1 MDELHNLYTNLKC
14 ASTQSV
20 RPTQDL
26 AELTLLT
33 TEAEA
38 NFRRASISSP
48 IGVRAVLAP
57 FTPPPPPPPHS
68 PPPIPIQDKESRT
81 EEKEDDIE
89 MVDAPTQAAMTDEQR
104 GVMPLARRESKG
116 QGVTIAEPQPAQLNS
131 ASEVSHTQLD
141 GQAQSEHSS
150 GTTDDDQEMTNGA
163 PLTPPSEEESSVA
176 EKRPPI
182 PPRNKPAPINIAA
195 KSEEDL
201 RKERLSFG
209 AQQDVT
215 EVIGNVLFRMS
226 CAIKPVS
233 IDTANFG
240 EQIDSVRD
248 TFYGSNTLHIN
259 KGGTYQ
265 KIREDWN
272 NIIVYPAPQGS
283 SSIYDALDVVYDEQ
297 MVSLEGSETNA
308 YTTLSK
314 LPPVLH
320 IQIQRTSFDKL
331 LQQAFKN
338 KNQVVFDETIYM
350 DRYLEDE
357 KALLRRK
364 EESKW
369 KCRIRQLET
378 RMASLKAPDNSNDSM
393 SVFEALKGSKDF
405 LEEINADSMEG
416 IEIQSTLTAALG
428 TRASEVTSEL
438 EQLEREA
445 SDLRRKVR
453 EQYTDMRQ
461 HRYRLHA
468 VFMHRGTNA
477 YGHYWIYI
485 YDFAND
491 TWREYNDER
500 VSIVDDRKR
509 VFEQSG
515 ETTPYY
521 LAYVREEDKENL
533 VDAVVRE
540 ISDDPLPAASR
551 VALNN
556 SDAMEEDVIEMHGA
570 KHMESYEPQLD
581 LRRSDQ
587 EAENGGEDAWKSMQ
601 AQKVSQDTV
610 MRS

>member
-1 MDELHNLYTNLKC
+1 
-14 ASTQSV
+14 
-20 RPTQDL
+20 
-26 AELTLLT
+26 
-33 TEAEA
+33 
-38 NFRRASISSP
+38 
-48 IGVRAVLAP
+48 
-57 FTPPPPPPPHS
+57 
-68 PPPIPIQDKESRT
+68 
-81 EEKEDDIE
+81 
-89 MVDAPTQAAMTDEQR
+89 MVDAPAQAAMTDEQR
-104 GVMPLARRESKG
+104 GVLPLARKEFKG
-116 QGVTIAEPQPAQLNS
+116 QGVTIAEPQPAES
-131 ASEVSHTQLD
+131 KTAIEVSDNQVD
-141 GQAQSEHSS
+141 GQTQSEHNSVAA
-150 GTTDDDQEMTNGA
+150 DDDHETTNDG
-163 PLTPPSEEESSVA
+163 PLTPPSEDESSVA

-195 KSEEDL
+195 KTEEDL

-233 IDTANFG
+233 IDSANYG

-265 KIREDWN
+265 KSREEWN
-272 NIIVYPAPQGS
+272 NIIVYPAPQGI

-320 IQIQRTSFDKL
+320 IQIQRTSFDKV
-331 LQQAFKN
+331 LQQASKN
-338 KNQVVFDETIYM
+338 RNQVVFDETIYM

-357 KALLRRK
+357 KALIRRQ

-369 KCRIRQLET
+369 KSRIRQLDT
-378 RMASLKAPDNSNDSM
+378 RMAALKASNSSNDSV
-393 SVFEALKGSKDF
+393 SVAEALKSSKDF
-405 LEEINADSMEG
+405 LEDIKADRMEG
-416 IEIQSTLTAALG
+416 VEIQPTLTTALED
-428 TRASEVTSEL
+428 RASEVSTES
-438 EQLEREA
+438 EQLESEA
-445 SDLRRKVR
+445 SDLRKKIR

-468 VFMHRGTNA
+468 VFMHRGTTA

-500 VSIVDDRKR
+500 VSVVDDRKR

-515 ETTPYY
+515 EATPYY
-521 LAYVREEDKENL
+521 LAYVRDEDKDNL

-540 ISDDPLPAASR
+540 ISDEPVPAATG
-551 VALNN
+551 VALYNG
-556 SDAMEEDVIEMHGA
+556 DAIQEDAVEINDAQHI
-570 KHMESYEPQLD
+570 ESYEPQLNQ
-581 LRRSDQ
+581 RGSNH
-587 EAENGGEDAWKSMQ
+587 EGENGAEDAWKNMQ
-601 AQKVSQDTV
+601 AQKASQDTV